1 MPIVGHIRSY
11 TEKDQHLEMEQQQK
25 TVVLLLLLL
34 TEHLGMK
41 QL

>member
-11 TEKDQHLEMEQQQK
+11 LEMGQQQK
-25 TVVLLLLLL
+25 TVLLLLLL
-34 TEHLGMK
+34 TEHLGLK